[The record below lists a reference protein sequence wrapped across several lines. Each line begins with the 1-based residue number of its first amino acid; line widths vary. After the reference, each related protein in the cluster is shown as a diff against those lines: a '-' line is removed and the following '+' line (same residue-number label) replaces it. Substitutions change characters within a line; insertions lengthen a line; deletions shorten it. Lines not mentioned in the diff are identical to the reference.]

1 MLLKRNEMSIN
12 GHDIT
17 EYNARLLTYSV
28 GSTTFTKDYTNSTNS
43 IIPTVA
49 NVNTG
54 TKKLTITLTFKPI
67 DLGNKWYSVVVNKSR
82 LDKLFISC
90 TPVEIALPDGFMYT
104 SICTGITELS
114 PDGTD
119 YFDVTYTFE
128 AIMHEAEIIV
138 TNNDKSN
145 NFFFDVKGNAETSCV
160 IELTPSSKC
169 DIKLVIAKRETGKP
183 LVPAINVFN
192 VEAGNKV
199 VIDTINKTVMVNSEN
214 WMLNT
219 DLISFPLLPAEKLSV
234 YVAPSDVYISTSI
247 KYYPTYI

>member
-1 MLLKRNEMSIN
+1 MILKRNEMSIN
-12 GHDIT
+12 GQDIA

-28 GSTTFTKDYTNSTNS
+28 SSTTFTKDYTNNTNN
-43 IIPTVA
+43 IIPTVT
-49 NVNTG
+49 NVSLG

-67 DLGNKWYSVVVNKSR
+67 YLGNKWYSVAVNKSR

-90 TPVEIALPDGFMYT
+90 TPVEITLPDGFMYT

-119 YFDVTYTFE
+119 CFDVTYTFE
-128 AIMHEAEIIV
+128 SIMHEAEIIV

-145 NFFFDVKGNAETSCV
+145 NFFFDVQGNSETSCI
-160 IELTPSSKC
+160 IELTPASKC
-169 DIKLVIAKRETGKP
+169 DIKFVIAKRETGKP

-192 VEAGNKV
+192 VEADNKV
-199 VIDTINKTVMVNSEN
+199 VIDTTNKTVTVNNEN

-247 KYYPTYI
+247 KYYPAYI